1 MALKNAFE
9 DIATEETL
17 SETKVDQV
25 TIQRE
30 LLTDILLE
38 LKRMN
43 TYLSLMTD
51 EEISIK
57 DIS

>member
-1 MALKNAFE
+1 MALKNAFA